1 MATSSVMTEL
11 NNSARAQPDE
21 EAFAFVEK
29 LRSGKPILFK
39 PRGRS
44 MEPHLQ
50 DGTVVMVDPVMRPPR
65 IGEVVLAVFAGATT
79 LHRVVKLRANQVW
92 LWGDAMRVGEGPLPV
107 DAVVG
112 IARTAPL
119 PVAARFRLAFRRM
132 IFTLARVLLLPG
144 FGG

>member
-1 MATSSVMTEL
+1 MSEIPI
-11 NNSARAQPDE
+11 SARAQAQDE
-21 EAFAFVEK
+21 VAFVEK

-50 DGTVVMVDPVMRPPR
+50 DGTVVMIDPVTRPPHV
-65 IGEVVLAVFAGATT
+65 GEVVLAVFAGVTT

-92 LWGDAMRVGEGPLPV
+92 LWGDAMRHGEGPIPI

-119 PVAARFRLAFRRM
+119 PFKIRFRLACRRM
-132 IFTLARVLLLPG
+132 LFTLARL

>member
-1 MATSSVMTEL
+1 MTEQHT
-11 NNSARAQPDE
+11 ARAHADE

-44 MEPHLQ
+44 MEPHLP
-50 DGTVVMVDPVMRPPR
+50 DGTVVMVDPVTRPPR
-65 IGEVVLAVFAGATT
+65 LGEVVLAVFAGATT

-92 LWGDAMRVGEGPLPV
+92 LWGDAMRRGEGPLPV
-107 DAVVG
+107 DAIVG

-119 PVAARFRLAFRRM
+119 PFGARFRLSLRRM
-132 IFTLARVLLLPG
+132 IFTCLRVLLLPG